1 MYQFIAVKMT
11 DRENHR
17 TATAYED
24 ALIVKLFLFQFVN
37 HYSSFYY
44 LAFVHIQPFHV
55 RELGN
60 CIAGPAPTTP
70 ATYAPTPAPS
80 IMLEAEQVSAGCL
93 QARRNATR
101 RGTTRAVAT
110 LLFVCLYM
118 SGQCADDETRRDA
131 TRRDTRCCN
140 VAVGLFIHAR
150 PVISGWRR
158 VYRESAAGV
167 NKNVCAA
174 STDALHQPLHDLRL
188 ADRRRQSDR
197 GGGGGGAA
205 RRAPQPP
212 PRLRVPHVLFDLVRR
227 VPLRSVV

>member
-1 MYQFIAVKMT
+1 MRHPSVHRYGSLVASVVNAIGIMIMQAGRDSESRRRAPLFCVGFPTPVPARDAATGQHAPDRRRPHATVFEFAGAVLGWFSPYLQNVYQFIAVKMT

-17 TATAYED
+17 SATAYED

-80 IMLEAEQVSAGCL
+80 IMLNAEQVSAGCL

-110 LLFVCLYM
+110 LLFVC
-118 SGQCADDETRRDA
+118 
-131 TRRDTRCCN
+131 
-140 VAVGLFIHAR
+140 
-150 PVISGWRR
+150 
-158 VYRESAAGV
+158 
-167 NKNVCAA
+167 
-174 STDALHQPLHDLRL
+174 
-188 ADRRRQSDR
+188 
-197 GGGGGGAA
+197 
-205 RRAPQPP
+205 
-212 PRLRVPHVLFDLVRR
+212 
-227 VPLRSVV
+227 